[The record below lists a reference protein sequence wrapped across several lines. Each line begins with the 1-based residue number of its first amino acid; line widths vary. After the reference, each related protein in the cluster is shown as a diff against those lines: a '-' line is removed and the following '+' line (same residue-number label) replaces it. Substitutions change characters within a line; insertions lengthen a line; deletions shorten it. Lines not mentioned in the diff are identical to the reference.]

1 MRMAIQQ
8 ETKSDADHVALL
20 AALLAERGLERY
32 GLFAVTGEGTITPDG
47 YEEASGYVLTHAGQA
62 IFFWTG
68 WDEAAHRTAFSMWQ
82 PTEPQAEWQEDEEY
96 VAARKSAGL
105 V

>member
-1 MRMAIQQ
+1 MAIQYL
-8 ETKSDADHVALL
+8 TRSDAEHQELL
-20 AALLAERGLERY
+20 RGLLTERGLERY

-47 YEEASGYVLTHAGQA
+47 YEEASGYVLTQAGQA

-68 WDEAAHRTAFSMWQ
+68 WDESAHRTAFSMWQ

-96 VAARKSAGL
+96 LVARKAAGL